1 MTIGAVVHKLVRFAE
16 IKYAKGV
23 PYIMTDDKVRDDT
36 IDLSLF
42 EGAIRHVIQAE
53 TGMTDEEY
61 DKAFEEWNEARMRIY
76 HDEPRKSVFEGLGRV
91 VSLNDE

>member
-1 MTIGAVVHKLVRFAE
+1 
-16 IKYAKGV
+16 
-23 PYIMTDDKVRDDT
+23 MTDDKVKDGM

-61 DKAFEEWNEARMRIY
+61 DREFEEWNEARMRIY
-76 HDEPRKSVFEGLGRV
+76 HDEPRKNVFEGLGRV